1 MQRLAIGIDIGGQS
15 SKCGVVTE
23 DGTIL
28 EQSVVTSLIDSF
40 DEYLELL
47 AGTVKDL
54 VRKTADRGVAVGIGI
69 GAPNA
74 NRLDGTI
81 RYAPNLRWARDA
93 EGKPGVV
100 YLADRLKEATG
111 LHVRITNDA
120 NAAARGERTY
130 GVARGIN
137 DFIMITLGT
146 GVGSGIISHGRLV
159 YGHDGFAGEL
169 GHVCVVPGGGGR
181 QCNCGLRGCL
191 ETYASATGVAYSA
204 REILG
209 MDPRDS
215 LLRRLDPQKISS
227 KDVYDAAVKGDV
239 IAKDIFAFTG
249 RILGR
254 ALADFVKFSSPQ
266 AIVLFGGLT
275 KSREF
280 FHDEMVKAM
289 NDNLMQIWKG
299 QIQILYSSL
308 KESDAAILGASSMVW
323 SPDEV

>member
-1 MQRLAIGIDIGGQS
+1 MQKLAIGIDIGGQS
-15 SKCGVVTE
+15 SKCGVVTHE
-23 DGTIL
+23 GTIL
-28 EQSVVTSLIDSF
+28 CQSVVTSLIDSF
-40 DEYLELL
+40 DEYLTLL
-47 AGTVKDL
+47 ANTVKDL
-54 VRKTADRGVAVGIGI
+54 VRQTADRGTVAGIGI

-81 RYAPNLRWARDA
+81 RYAPNLKWARGAD
-93 EGKPGVV
+93 GKPGVV
-100 YLADRLKEATG
+100 YLADRLQEATG

-130 GVARGIN
+130 GVAKGID
-137 DFIMITLGT
+137 DFIMLTLGT
-146 GVGSGIISHGRLV
+146 GVGIGIISHGRLV

-169 GHVCVVPGGGGR
+169 GHVCVEQDGR
-181 QCNCGLRGCL
+181 QCNCGLKGCL
-191 ETYASATGVAYSA
+191 ETYASAMGVARTA
-204 REILG
+204 REFLKKDSGKSILHN
-209 MDPRDS
+209 
-215 LLRRLDPQKISS
+215 LDPEKISS
-227 KDVYDAAVKGDV
+227 KDIYDAAVQGDSL
-239 IAKDIFAFTG
+239 AKEIFTYTG

-254 ALADFVKFSSPQ
+254 AMGDFVKFSSPQ

-280 FHDEMVKAM
+280 FHDDMVKAM

>member
-1 MQRLAIGIDIGGQS
+1 MQKLAIGIDIGGQS
-15 SKCGVVTE
+15 SKCGVVTQ

-28 EQSVVTSLIDSF
+28 CQSVVTSLIDNF
-40 DEYLELL
+40 DEYLALL
-47 AGTVKDL
+47 ADTVKDL
-54 VRKTADRGVAVGIGI
+54 TRKTAAQGIPVGIGI

-74 NRLDGTI
+74 NRIDGTI

-100 YLADRLKEATG
+100 YLAARLEEATG

-120 NAAARGERTY
+120 NAAARGEHTY
-130 GVARGIN
+130 GVARGID

-169 GHVCVVPGGGGR
+169 GHVCVVQDGR
-181 QCNCGLRGCL
+181 QCNCGLKGCL
-191 ETYASATGVAYSA
+191 ETYASAMGVARTA
-204 REILG
+204 REFLQK
-209 MDPRDS
+209 DSRES
-215 LLRRLDPQKISS
+215 LLRRIDPESISS
-227 KDVYDAAVKGDV
+227 KDIYDAAAQGDEL
-239 IAKDIFAFTG
+239 AKEIFVFTG

-254 ALADFVKFSSPQ
+254 ALGDFVKFSSPQ

-280 FHDEMVKAM
+280 FHDEMVLAM
-289 NDNLMQIWKG
+289 NDNLMQIWKDK
-299 QIQILYSSL
+299 IQILYSSL

-323 SPDEV
+323 

>member
-1 MQRLAIGIDIGGQS
+1 MARLAIGIDIGGQS

-28 EQSVVTSLIDSF
+28 CQSVITSLIDDF
-40 DEYLELL
+40 DEYLNLL
-47 AGTVKDL
+47 ADTIKDL
-54 VRKTADRGVAVGIGI
+54 IRKTAAQGTPAGIGI

-81 RYAPNLRWARDA
+81 RYAPNLKWARDA
-93 EGKPGVV
+93 EGKPGVI

-120 NAAARGERTY
+120 NAAARGEHTY
-130 GVARGIN
+130 GVARGID

-146 GVGSGIISHGRLV
+146 GVGSGIITHGRLL

-169 GHVCVVPGGGGR
+169 GHICAIKDGR
-181 QCNCGLRGCL
+181 QCNCGLKGCL
-191 ETYASATGVAYSA
+191 ETYASAMGVARTA
-204 REILG
+204 REFLQNSTQE
-209 MDPRDS
+209 S
-215 LLRRLDPQKISS
+215 LLRKVNPDNISS
-227 KDVYDAAVKGDV
+227 KDIYDAAVQGDEM
-239 IAKDIFAFTG
+239 AKEIFAFTG
-249 RILGR
+249 KILGH
-254 ALADFVKFSSPQ
+254 ALGDFVKFSSPK

-280 FHDEMVKAM
+280 FHDQMVQAM
-289 NDNLMQIWKG
+289 NDNLMQIWKNR
-299 QIQILYSSL
+299 IQILYSSL

-323 SPDEV
+323 

>member
-1 MQRLAIGIDIGGQS
+1 MERLAIGIDIGGQS
-15 SKCGVVTE
+15 SKCGVVTQ

-28 EQSVVTSLIDSF
+28 EQSVVTSLIDNF

-54 VRKTADRGVAVGIGI
+54 IRKTAHRGNVMGIGI

-81 RYAPNLRWARDA
+81 RYAPNLRWARDT
-93 EGKPGVV
+93 EGKPCVIP
-100 YLADRLKEATG
+100 LAERLIKATG

-120 NAAARGERTY
+120 NAAARGEHTY
-130 GVARGIN
+130 GVARGID

-169 GHVCVVPGGGGR
+169 GHVCVVQDGR
-181 QCNCGLRGCL
+181 QCNCGLKGCL
-191 ETYASATGVAYSA
+191 ETYASAMGVARTA
-204 REILG
+204 REFLQKES
-209 MDPRDS
+209 RDS
-215 LLRRLDPQKISS
+215 LLRKINPESISS
-227 KDVYDAAVKGDV
+227 KDIYDAAVQGDEL
-239 IAKDIFAFTG
+239 ARQIFAFTG

-254 ALADFVKFSSPQ
+254 ALGDFVKFSSPE

-275 KSREF
+275 KSKEF
-280 FHDEMVKAM
+280 FHDEMVRAM
-289 NDNLMQIWKG
+289 NDNLMQVWKD
-299 QIQILYSSL
+299 QIRILYSSL

-323 SPDEV
+323 

>member
-1 MQRLAIGIDIGGQS
+1 MQKLAIGIDIGGQS
-15 SKCGVVTE
+15 SKCGVVTQ

-28 EQSVVTSLIDSF
+28 CQSVVTSLIDNF
-40 DEYLELL
+40 DEYLALL
-47 AGTVKDL
+47 ADTVKDL
-54 VRKTADRGVAVGIGI
+54 TRKTAAQGIPVGIGI

-74 NRLDGTI
+74 NRIDGTI

-100 YLADRLKEATG
+100 YLAARLEEATG

-120 NAAARGERTY
+120 NAAARGEHTY
-130 GVARGIN
+130 GVARGID

-169 GHVCVVPGGGGR
+169 GHVCVVQDGR
-181 QCNCGLRGCL
+181 QCNCGLKGCL
-191 ETYASATGVAYSA
+191 ETYASAMGVARTA
-204 REILG
+204 REFLQN
-209 MDPRDS
+209 DNRDS
-215 LLRRLDPQKISS
+215 LLRKIDPQSISS
-227 KDVYDAAVKGDV
+227 KDIYDAAVQGDEL
-239 IAKDIFAFTG
+239 AKEIFLYTG
-249 RILGR
+249 RILGH
-254 ALADFVKFSSPQ
+254 ALGDFVKFSSPQ

-280 FHDEMVKAM
+280 FHDEMVRAM
-289 NDNLMQIWKG
+289 NDNLMQIWKDK
-299 QIQILYSSL
+299 IQILYSSL

-323 SPDEV
+323 

>member
-1 MQRLAIGIDIGGQS
+1 MQKLAIGIDIGGQS
-15 SKCGVVTE
+15 SKCGVVTHE
-23 DGTIL
+23 GTIL
-28 EQSVVTSLIDSF
+28 CQSVVTSLIDSF
-40 DEYLELL
+40 DEYLTLL
-47 AGTVKDL
+47 ANTVKDL
-54 VRKTADRGVAVGIGI
+54 VRQTADRGTVAGIGI

-81 RYAPNLRWARDA
+81 RYAPNLKWARGAD
-93 EGKPGVV
+93 GKPGVV
-100 YLADRLKEATG
+100 YLADRLQEATG

-130 GVARGIN
+130 GVAKGID
-137 DFIMITLGT
+137 DFIMLTLGT

-169 GHVCVVPGGGGR
+169 GHVCVEQDGR
-181 QCNCGLRGCL
+181 QCNCGLKGCL
-191 ETYASATGVAYSA
+191 ETYASAMGVARTA
-204 REILG
+204 REFLKKDSGKSILHN
-209 MDPRDS
+209 
-215 LLRRLDPQKISS
+215 LDPEKISS
-227 KDVYDAAVKGDV
+227 KDIYDAAVQGDSL
-239 IAKDIFAFTG
+239 AKEIFTYTG

-254 ALADFVKFSSPQ
+254 AMGDFVKFSSPQ

-280 FHDEMVKAM
+280 FHDDMVKAM

-299 QIQILYSSL
+299 KIQILYSSL

>member
-1 MQRLAIGIDIGGQS
+1 MQKLAIGIDIGGQS
-15 SKCGVVTE
+15 SKCGVVTQ

-28 EQSVVTSLIDSF
+28 EQSVVTSLVDNF
-40 DEYLELL
+40 DEYLKLL
-47 AGTVKDL
+47 AGAVKEL
-54 VRKTADRGVAVGIGI
+54 VRKTADRGVVAGIGI

-81 RYAPNLRWARDA
+81 RYAPNLRWARDTN
-93 EGKPGVV
+93 GKPGVV

-120 NAAARGERTY
+120 NAAARGEHTY
-130 GVARGIN
+130 GVARGID

-169 GHVCVVPGGGGR
+169 GHVCVQQNGR
-181 QCNCGLRGCL
+181 QCNCGLKGCL
-191 ETYASATGVAYSA
+191 ETYASAMGVARTA
-204 REILG
+204 REFLQNDG
-209 MDPRDS
+209 KPS
-215 LLRRLDPQKISS
+215 LLRKLDPEKISS
-227 KDVYDAAVKGDV
+227 KDIYDAAVQGDEM
-239 IAKDIFAFTG
+239 AKEIFAYTG

-254 ALADFVKFSSPQ
+254 ALGDFIKFSSPQ

-275 KSREF
+275 KSKEF
-280 FHDEMVKAM
+280 FHDEMVRAM
-289 NDNLMQIWKG
+289 NDNLMQIWKDK
-299 QIQILYSSL
+299 IQILYSSL

-323 SPDEV
+323 

>member
-1 MQRLAIGIDIGGQS
+1 MERLAIGIDIGGQS
-15 SKCGVVTE
+15 SKCGVVTQ

-28 EQSVVTSLIDSF
+28 EQSVVTSLIDNF

-54 VRKTADRGVAVGIGI
+54 IRKTAHRGNVMGIGI

-81 RYAPNLRWARDA
+81 RYAPNLRWARDT
-93 EGKPGVV
+93 EGKPCVIP
-100 YLADRLKEATG
+100 LAERLIKATG

-120 NAAARGERTY
+120 NAAARGEHTY
-130 GVARGIN
+130 GVARGID

-169 GHVCVVPGGGGR
+169 GHVCVVQDGR
-181 QCNCGLRGCL
+181 QCNCGLKGCL
-191 ETYASATGVAYSA
+191 ETYASAMGVARTA
-204 REILG
+204 REFLQKESS
-209 MDPRDS
+209 DS
-215 LLRRLDPQKISS
+215 LLRKIDPESISS
-227 KDVYDAAVKGDV
+227 KDIYDAAVQGDEL
-239 IAKDIFAFTG
+239 ARQIFAFTG

-254 ALADFVKFSSPQ
+254 ALGDFVKFSSPE

-275 KSREF
+275 KSKEF
-280 FHDEMVKAM
+280 FHDEMVRAM
-289 NDNLMQIWKG
+289 NDNLMQVWKD
-299 QIQILYSSL
+299 QIRILYSSL

-323 SPDEV
+323 

>member
-1 MQRLAIGIDIGGQS
+1 MERLAIGIDIGGQS
-15 SKCGVVTE
+15 SKCGVVTQ

-28 EQSVVTSLIDSF
+28 EQCVVTSLIDNF

-47 AGTVKDL
+47 AVTVKEL
-54 VRKTADRGVAVGIGI
+54 IRKTAHRGNVMGIGI

-93 EGKPGVV
+93 EGKPCVIP
-100 YLADRLKEATG
+100 LAERLIKATG

-120 NAAARGERTY
+120 NAAARGEHTY
-130 GVARGIN
+130 GVARGID

-146 GVGSGIISHGRLV
+146 GVGSGIISHGRLI

-169 GHVCVVPGGGGR
+169 GHVCVVQDGR
-181 QCNCGLRGCL
+181 QCNCGLKGCL
-191 ETYASATGVAYSA
+191 ETYASAMGVARTA
-204 REILG
+204 REFLQK
-209 MDPRDS
+209 DNNDS
-215 LLRRLDPQKISS
+215 LLRKIPPESISS
-227 KDVYDAAVKGDV
+227 KDIYNAAVQGDEM
-239 IAKDIFAFTG
+239 AKRIFAFTG

-254 ALADFVKFSSPQ
+254 ALGDFIKFSSPE

-280 FHDEMVKAM
+280 FHDEMVRAM
-289 NDNLMQIWKG
+289 NDNLMQVWKDKVR
-299 QIQILYSSL
+299 ILYSSL
-308 KESDAAILGASSMVW
+308 KESDSAILGASSMVW
-323 SPDEV
+323 

>member
-15 SKCGVVTE
+15 SKCGVVTQ

-28 EQSVVTSLIDSF
+28 EQGVVTSLIDNF
-40 DEYLELL
+40 DDYLNLL
-47 AGTVKDL
+47 ADTIKDL
-54 VRKTADRGVAVGIGI
+54 IRKTASKGIPTGIGI

-93 EGKPGVV
+93 EGKPGVIH
-100 YLADRLKEATG
+100 LAQRLEAATG

-120 NAAARGERTY
+120 NAAARGEHTY
-130 GVARGIN
+130 GVAKGID

-169 GHVCVVPGGGGR
+169 GHVCVVKDGR
-181 QCNCGLRGCL
+181 QCNCGLKGCL
-191 ETYASATGVAYSA
+191 ETYASATGVARTA
-204 REILG
+204 RELLQE
-209 MDPRDS
+209 DSRDS
-215 LLRRLDPQKISS
+215 LLRKLEPDNISS
-227 KDVYDAAVKGDV
+227 KDIYDAAVQGDAL
-239 IAKDIFAFTG
+239 AKEIFLFTG
-249 RILGR
+249 RILGH
-254 ALADFVKFSSPQ
+254 ALGDFVKFSSPQ

-280 FHDEMVKAM
+280 FHDEMVQAM
-289 NDNLMQIWKG
+289 NDNLMQIWKNK
-299 QIQILYSSL
+299 IQILYSSL

-323 SPDEV
+323 

>member
-1 MQRLAIGIDIGGQS
+1 MERLAIGIDIGGQS
-15 SKCGVVTE
+15 SKCGVVTQ

-28 EQSVVTSLIDSF
+28 EQSVVTSLIDNF
-40 DEYLELL
+40 DDYLELL
-47 AGTVKDL
+47 TNTVKVL
-54 VRKTADRGVAVGIGI
+54 IQKTANRGFVTGIGI

-74 NRLDGTI
+74 NYLDGPI
-81 RYAPNLRWARDA
+81 RFAPTLRWARDT
-93 EGKPGVV
+93 EGKPCVV
-100 YLADRLKEATG
+100 HLADRLQQATG
-111 LHVRITNDA
+111 LHVSITNDA
-120 NAAARGERTY
+120 NAAALGERTY
-130 GVARGIN
+130 GVAQGID

-146 GVGSGIISHGRLV
+146 GVGSGIITNGSLL

-169 GHVCVVPGGGGR
+169 GHVCIVPGGGGR

-215 LLRRLDPQKISS
+215 LLRRLDPLKISS
-227 KDVYDAAVKGDV
+227 KDIYDAAVKGDV
-239 IAKDIFAFTG
+239 IAKEIFAFTG
-249 RILGR
+249 RMLGR
-254 ALADFVKFSSPQ
+254 ALADFVKFSSPK

-299 QIQILYSSL
+299 KIQILYSSL
-308 KESDAAILGASSMVW
+308 KDSDAAILGASSMVW
-323 SPDEV
+323 

>member
-1 MQRLAIGIDIGGQS
+1 MERLAIGIDIGGQS
-15 SKCGVVTE
+15 SKCGVVTQ

-28 EQSVVTSLIDSF
+28 EQSVVTSLIDNF

-47 AGTVKDL
+47 AGTVKEL
-54 VRKTADRGVAVGIGI
+54 IRKTAHRGNVMGIGI

-81 RYAPNLRWARDA
+81 RYAPNLKWARDA
-93 EGKPGVV
+93 EGKPCVIP
-100 YLADRLKEATG
+100 LAESLIKATG

-120 NAAARGERTY
+120 NAAARGEHTY
-130 GVARGIN
+130 GVARGID

-169 GHVCVVPGGGGR
+169 GHVCVVQDGR
-181 QCNCGLRGCL
+181 QCNCGLKGCL
-191 ETYASATGVAYSA
+191 ETYASAMGVARTA
-204 REILG
+204 REFLQK
-209 MDPRDS
+209 DSRES
-215 LLRRLDPQKISS
+215 LLRNIDPELISS
-227 KDVYDAAVKGDV
+227 KDIYDAAVQGDEL
-239 IAKDIFAFTG
+239 ARQIFVFTG
-249 RILGR
+249 RILGH
-254 ALADFVKFSSPQ
+254 ALGDFVKFSSPE

-280 FHDEMVKAM
+280 FHDEMVRAM
-289 NDNLMQIWKG
+289 NDNLMQVWKDK
-299 QIQILYSSL
+299 IRILYSSL

-323 SPDEV
+323 

>member
-1 MQRLAIGIDIGGQS
+1 MERLAIGIDIGGQS
-15 SKCGVVTE
+15 SKCGVVTQ

-28 EQSVVTSLIDSF
+28 EQSVVTSLIDNF

-54 VRKTADRGVAVGIGI
+54 IRKTAHRGNVMGIGI

-81 RYAPNLRWARDA
+81 RYAPNLRWARDT
-93 EGKPGVV
+93 EGKPCVIP
-100 YLADRLKEATG
+100 LAERLIKATG

-120 NAAARGERTY
+120 NAAARGEHTY
-130 GVARGIN
+130 GVARGID

-169 GHVCVVPGGGGR
+169 GHVCVVQDGR
-181 QCNCGLRGCL
+181 QCNCGLKGCL
-191 ETYASATGVAYSA
+191 ETYASAMGVARTA
-204 REILG
+204 REFLQKESS
-209 MDPRDS
+209 DS
-215 LLRRLDPQKISS
+215 LLRKIDPESISS
-227 KDVYDAAVKGDV
+227 KDIYDAAVQGDEL
-239 IAKDIFAFTG
+239 ARQIFAFTG

-254 ALADFVKFSSPQ
+254 SLGDFVKFSSPE

-275 KSREF
+275 KSKEF
-280 FHDEMVKAM
+280 FHDEMVRAM
-289 NDNLMQIWKG
+289 NDNLMQVWKD
-299 QIQILYSSL
+299 QIRILYSSL

-323 SPDEV
+323 

>member
-1 MQRLAIGIDIGGQS
+1 MPRLAIGIDIGGQS

-28 EQSVVTSLIDSF
+28 EQSVVTSLIDNF
-40 DEYLELL
+40 DEYLQLL
-47 AGTVKDL
+47 ADTVKEL
-54 VRKTADRGVAVGIGI
+54 IRKTADRGVPAGIGI

-93 EGKPGVV
+93 DGKPGVV

-120 NAAARGERTY
+120 NAAARGEHTY
-130 GVARGIN
+130 GVARGID

-169 GHVCVVPGGGGR
+169 GHVCVEQGGR
-181 QCNCGLRGCL
+181 QCNCGLKGCL
-191 ETYASATGVAYSA
+191 EAYASAMGVARTA
-204 REILG
+204 REFLK
-209 MDPRDS
+209 DSTKES
-215 LLRRLDPQKISS
+215 LLRKIDPEKISS
-227 KDVYDAAVKGDV
+227 KDIYDAAIQGDAL
-239 IAKDIFAFTG
+239 AKEIFAYTG
-249 RILGR
+249 RILGH
-254 ALADFVKFSSPQ
+254 ALGDFVKFSSPK

-275 KSREF
+275 KSRQF
-280 FHDEMVKAM
+280 FHDEMVRAM

-299 QIQILYSSL
+299 KIEILYSSL

-323 SPDEV
+323 STKK

>member
-1 MQRLAIGIDIGGQS
+1 MQKLAIGIDIGGQS
-15 SKCGVVTE
+15 SKCGVVTQ

-28 EQSVVTSLIDSF
+28 CQSVVTSLIDNF
-40 DEYLELL
+40 DEYLALL
-47 AGTVKDL
+47 ADTVKDL
-54 VRKTADRGVAVGIGI
+54 TRKTAAQGIPVGIGI

-74 NRLDGTI
+74 NRIDGTI

-100 YLADRLKEATG
+100 YLAARLEEATG

-120 NAAARGERTY
+120 NAAARGEHTY
-130 GVARGIN
+130 GVARGID

-169 GHVCVVPGGGGR
+169 GHVCVVQDGR
-181 QCNCGLRGCL
+181 QCNCGLKGCL
-191 ETYASATGVAYSA
+191 ETYASAIGVARTA
-204 REILG
+204 REFLQK
-209 MDPRDS
+209 DSRES
-215 LLRRLDPQKISS
+215 LLRRIDPESISS
-227 KDVYDAAVKGDV
+227 KDIYDAAVQGDEL
-239 IAKDIFAFTG
+239 AKEIFLYTG
-249 RILGR
+249 RILGH
-254 ALADFVKFSSPQ
+254 ALGDFVKFSSPQ

-280 FHDEMVKAM
+280 FHDEMVRAM
-289 NDNLMQIWKG
+289 NDNLMQIWKDK
-299 QIQILYSSL
+299 IQILYSSL

-323 SPDEV
+323 

>member
-1 MQRLAIGIDIGGQS
+1 MQKLAIGIDIGGQS
-15 SKCGVVTE
+15 SKCGVVTQ

-28 EQSVVTSLIDSF
+28 CQSVVTSLIDNF
-40 DEYLELL
+40 DEYLALL
-47 AGTVKDL
+47 ADTVKDL
-54 VRKTADRGVAVGIGI
+54 TRKTAAQGIPVGIGI

-74 NRLDGTI
+74 NRIDGTI

-100 YLADRLKEATG
+100 YLAARLEEATG

-120 NAAARGERTY
+120 NAAARGEHTY
-130 GVARGIN
+130 GVARGID

-169 GHVCVVPGGGGR
+169 GHVCVVRDGR
-181 QCNCGLRGCL
+181 QCNCGLKGCL
-191 ETYASATGVAYSA
+191 ETYASAMGVARTA
-204 REILG
+204 REFLQK
-209 MDPRDS
+209 DSRES
-215 LLRRLDPQKISS
+215 LLRRIDPESISS
-227 KDVYDAAVKGDV
+227 KDIYDAAVHGDEL
-239 IAKDIFAFTG
+239 AKEIFVFTG

-254 ALADFVKFSSPQ
+254 ALGDFVKFSSPQ

-280 FHDEMVKAM
+280 FHNEMVRAM
-289 NDNLMQIWKG
+289 NDNLMQIWKDK
-299 QIQILYSSL
+299 IQILYSSL

-323 SPDEV
+323 

>member
-1 MQRLAIGIDIGGQS
+1 MQKLAIGIDIGGQS
-15 SKCGVVTE
+15 SKCGVVTQ

-28 EQSVVTSLIDSF
+28 CQSVVTSLIDNF
-40 DEYLELL
+40 DEYLALL
-47 AGTVKDL
+47 ADTVKDL
-54 VRKTADRGVAVGIGI
+54 TRKTAAQGIPVGIGI

-74 NRLDGTI
+74 NRIDGTI

-100 YLADRLKEATG
+100 YLAARLEEATG

-120 NAAARGERTY
+120 NAAARGEHTY
-130 GVARGIN
+130 GVARGID

-169 GHVCVVPGGGGR
+169 GHVCVVRDGR
-181 QCNCGLRGCL
+181 QCNCGLKGCL
-191 ETYASATGVAYSA
+191 ETYASAMGVARTA
-204 REILG
+204 REFLQK
-209 MDPRDS
+209 DSRES
-215 LLRRLDPQKISS
+215 LLRRIDPESISS
-227 KDVYDAAVKGDV
+227 KDIYDAAVQGDEL
-239 IAKDIFAFTG
+239 AKEIFLYTG
-249 RILGR
+249 RILGH
-254 ALADFVKFSSPQ
+254 ALGDFVKFSSPQ

-289 NDNLMQIWKG
+289 NDNLMQIWKDK
-299 QIQILYSSL
+299 IQILYSSL

-323 SPDEV
+323 

>member
-1 MQRLAIGIDIGGQS
+1 MQKLAIGIDIGGQS
-15 SKCGVVTE
+15 SKCGIVTH

-28 EQSVVTSLIDSF
+28 CQSVVTSLIDSF
-40 DEYLELL
+40 DEYLTLL
-47 AGTVKDL
+47 ANTVKDL
-54 VRKTADRGVAVGIGI
+54 VRQTADRGTVAGIGI

-81 RYAPNLRWARDA
+81 RYAPNLKWARGAD
-93 EGKPGVV
+93 GKPGVV
-100 YLADRLKEATG
+100 YLADRLQEATG

-120 NAAARGERTY
+120 NAAARGEHTY
-130 GVARGIN
+130 GVAKGID
-137 DFIMITLGT
+137 DFIMLTLGT

-169 GHVCVVPGGGGR
+169 GHVCVEQDGR
-181 QCNCGLRGCL
+181 QCNCGLKGCL
-191 ETYASATGVAYSA
+191 ETYASAMGVARTA
-204 REILG
+204 REFLKKDSGKSILNN
-209 MDPRDS
+209 
-215 LLRRLDPQKISS
+215 LDPEKISS
-227 KDVYDAAVKGDV
+227 KDIYDAAVQGDTL
-239 IAKDIFAFTG
+239 AKEIFTYTG

-254 ALADFVKFSSPQ
+254 AMGDFVKFSSPQ

-280 FHDEMVKAM
+280 FHDDMVKAM

-299 QIQILYSSL
+299 KIQILYSSL